1 MKKNKKERLEKK
13 DWAVGD
19 TDDFLNDESLEEVM
33 ASDFPRVYV
42 HDIKDNPDESCSMEI
57 STNKAFDELFKKEKN
72 RKRVSNK
79 GIQEFFTELLEKGL
93 AKEDG
98 YDLKT
103 LDKRKSSRKSSK
115 LYK

>member
-1 MKKNKKERLEKK
+1 MKKHKG
-13 DWAVGD
+13 VP
-19 TDDFLNDESLEEVM
+19 LNDDTLEEVM
-33 ASDFPRVYV
+33 ASDFPRVYI
-42 HDIKDNPDESCSMEI
+42 HDMKDNPDDTCSMEI

-79 GIQEFFTELLEKGL
+79 GIREFFVELLEKGL

-103 LDKRKSSRKSSK
+103 LKNLDKLPPEGCSGGH
-115 LYK
+115 Y

>member
-13 DWAVGD
+13 GWSVGD
-19 TDDFLNDESLEEVM
+19 TDDFLNDKTLEEVM
-33 ASDFPRVYV
+33 TSDFPRVYI
-42 HDIKDNPDESCSMEI
+42 HDIKDNPDNTCSMEI

-72 RKRVSNK
+72 RKRVSKK
-79 GIQEFFTELLEKGL
+79 GIQEFFIELLEKGL

-98 YDLKT
+98 YDLK
-103 LDKRKSSRKSSK
+103 KASE

>member
-1 MKKNKKERLEKK
+1 MKKNKKERLEEK

-33 ASDFPRVYV
+33 ASDFPRVYI
-42 HDIKDNPDESCSMEI
+42 HDIKDNPDDTCSMEI

-79 GIQEFFTELLEKGL
+79 GIQEFFIELLEKGI

-98 YDLKT
+98 YDIKT
-103 LDKRKSSRKSSK
+103 IKDTEQ
-115 LYK
+115 